1 MSLKQRILANIK
13 NIPGWRTR
21 AKLVIFNV
29 DDYGNMRLA
38 SRAAK
43 AQLEQAGM
51 TLAGRF
57 DQLDTLETRE
67 DLEALFEVLDSVRDR
82 SGRGAV
88 FTPYALSANPDLAA
102 LRTDPD
108 IWQSE
113 DLPETFGRLAGEDPR
128 AYEGAWALWSEG
140 IDRGLMQ
147 PEFHGREH
155 FNLHLLKRKLSRRDA
170 DVMANIDAYSMAGL
184 KEDPDLPGIGFTH
197 AFGLLD
203 RSELAQH
210 REIIADGIA
219 RFSRIF
225 GRSPRCFTPPAQRLH
240 PELHEFVAAQGIRAI
255 DRPLYSVQQIDRG
268 QRKGAYHIIGRRRGQ
283 GHVTLVRNVIFEP
296 NLYPSRD
303 EVAHALGLIEAAFR
317 WGKPAM
323 ISSHRVNFCGHID
336 PSNRRAGLDDLKRL
350 LKAIVKRWPEVEF
363 ISAGE
368 LAQRIGERQ

>member
-1 MSLKQRILANIK
+1 MSLKKRILANIK

-29 DDYGNMRLA
+29 DDYGNVRLA

-43 AQLEQAGM
+43 AQLEKAEV
-51 TLAGRF
+51 TLSGRF
-57 DQLDTLETRE
+57 DTLDTLETRE

-82 SGRGAV
+82 NGRGAV
-88 FTPYALSANPDLAA
+88 FTPYALSVNPDLAA
-102 LRTDPD
+102 LRSSPD

-113 DLPETFGRLAGEDPR
+113 DLPETFGRLAGEGPQ
-128 AYEGAWALWSEG
+128 AYDGAWALWREG
-140 IDRGLMQ
+140 IERGLMQ

-170 DVMANIDAYSMAGL
+170 DVMANIEANSMAGL

-197 AFGLLD
+197 AFGLAD
-203 RSELAQH
+203 RSELPQH
-210 REIIADGIA
+210 RAIIADGIA

-225 GRSPRCFTPPAQRLH
+225 GRPPKCFTPPAQRLL
-240 PELHEFVAAQGIRAI
+240 PELHEFVAAHGVCAI
-255 DRPLYSVQQIDRG
+255 DCPLYSVQQIDRD
-268 QRKGAYHIIGRRRGQ
+268 QRKGVYHITGRRRGQ

-303 EVAHALGLIEAAFR
+303 EVAHAMGLIQAAFR

-336 PSNRRAGLDDLKRL
+336 PANRRAGLDDLKRL
-350 LKAIVKRWPEVEF
+350 LRAIVKRWPEVQF

-368 LAQRIGERQ
+368 LAERVGARS